1 MFRAALSK
9 AHYRAPASL
18 PTTPGSLAKRTVPAA
33 YARRFYSDKSEEP
46 APKKDEASNGAAQ
59 EKNSDATASSPA
71 PTTEAGELEKLK
83 KNLAEKDAKI
93 KELKDAYLRSL
104 AEAENIRSRSKVE
117 IENTKSFAIQKF
129 AKDLLDT
136 VDILELALK
145 HVPKDHLADKVVN
158 KSLVDLF
165 EGVDLTKSN
174 LLRTLERHGVES
186 FDPLDKPYD
195 PNTAQA
201 LYQAPMPGKTPG
213 SVFAVEKRGYILKGR
228 VLRPAQ
234 VGVVLDPSG
243 N

>member
-1 MFRAALSK
+1 MFRTILSK
-9 AHYRAPASL
+9 AYYRAPTSLTAASA
-18 PTTPGSLAKRTVPAA
+18 GVLARRAAPAA
-33 YARRFYSDKSEEP
+33 CARRMYSEKAEEAQPKKEEEP
-46 APKKDEASNGAAQ
+46 SKDKPA
-59 EKNSDATASSPA
+59 DATNAQA
-71 PTTEAGELEKLK
+71 AGTGEIEKLK
-83 KNLAEKDAKI
+83 KSIAEKDAKI

-104 AEAENIRSRSKVE
+104 AEAENIRTRSKAEVD
-117 IENTKSFAIQKF
+117 NTKSFAIQKF

-145 HVPKDHLADKVVN
+145 HVPKEHLEDKVTN

-165 EGVDLTKSN
+165 EGVGLTKSN
-174 LLRTLERHGVES
+174 LLRALERHGVES

-195 PNTAQA
+195 PNTTHA
-201 LYQAPMPGKTPG
+201 LYQAPVPGKTPG
-213 SVFAVEKRGYILKGR
+213 TVFAVEKRGYILKGR

>member
-1 MFRAALSK
+1 MFRTVLAK
-9 AHYRAPASL
+9 TCYRAPTSL
-18 PTTPGSLAKRTVPAA
+18 STPAGVFARRSVPAA
-33 YARRFYSDKSEEP
+33 FARRMYSDKPEGAQAKEEE
-46 APKKDEASNGAAQ
+46 AASKDKAADGASTQPVGTEEA
-59 EKNSDATASSPA
+59 
-71 PTTEAGELEKLK
+71 EKLK
-83 KNLAEKDAKI
+83 KSIVEKDAKI

-104 AEAENIRSRSKVE
+104 AEAENIRTRSKVE
-117 IENTKSFAIQKF
+117 VDNAKSFAIQKF

-145 HVPKDHLADKVVN
+145 HVPKEHLEDKVTN

-165 EGVDLTKSN
+165 EGVNLTKSN
-174 LLRTLERHGVES
+174 LLKALERHGVES

-195 PNTAQA
+195 ANTTHA
-201 LYQAPMPGKTPG
+201 LYQAPVPGKTPG
-213 SVFAVEKRGYILKGR
+213 TVFAVEKRGYILNGR

>member
-1 MFRAALSK
+1 MLRSIVNLPFAAAAK
-9 AHYRAPASL
+9 A
-18 PTTPGSLAKRTVPAA
+18 AA
-33 YARRFYSDKSEEP
+33 HRPVSVAACRFYTDNAKPESEKQGEQEKPQEP
-46 APKKDEASNGAAQ
+46 AKDDAAKTISAEEA
-59 EKNSDATASSPA
+59 
-71 PTTEAGELEKLK
+71 EKLK
-83 KNLAEKDAKI
+83 KAVSDKDAKLS
-93 KELKDAYLRSL
+93 ELKDAYLRSL
-104 AEAENIRSRSKVE
+104 ADAENIRNRAKTE
-117 IENTKSFAIQKF
+117 IENTKVYAIQKF

-145 HVPKDHLADKVVN
+145 HVPKDHLADKVAN

-165 EGVDLTKSN
+165 EGVDMTKSS
-174 LLRTLERHGVES
+174 LLKTLERHGVET

-195 PNTAQA
+195 ANTSHA

-213 SVFAVEKRGYILKGR
+213 HVFAVEKRGYVIKGR